1 MTIED
6 KLKSYIL
13 ARYKSVREFSIEAD
27 IPQSTIASIFS
38 RGLDG
43 AKISSVI
50 KLCKALN
57 LSVDALADGKLVEK
71 IHVVEDK
78 PVEVK
83 RIIEDT
89 KLKLK
94 SNSHLMIDGKEVD
107 QDSIDSMIEALDIG
121 YEMTKRKNER

>member
-57 LSVDALADGKLVEK
+57 LSVDALADGELVEK

-94 SNSHLMIDGKEVD
+94 SNSYLMIDGKEVD
-107 QDSIDSMIEALDIG
+107 QDSIESMIEALDIG

>member
-13 ARYKSVREFSIEAD
+13 ARYRSVREFAIESD

-43 AKISSVI
+43 AKVGSII
-50 KLCKALN
+50 KICKALN
-57 LSVDALADGKLVEK
+57 ISMDALADGEIVPKTD
-71 IHVVEDK
+71 VVPIK
-78 PVEVK
+78 REVK
-83 RIIEDT
+83 NILTDT
-89 KLKLK
+89 KIALTRT
-94 SNSHLMIDGKEVD
+94 NHLTIDGKEVD